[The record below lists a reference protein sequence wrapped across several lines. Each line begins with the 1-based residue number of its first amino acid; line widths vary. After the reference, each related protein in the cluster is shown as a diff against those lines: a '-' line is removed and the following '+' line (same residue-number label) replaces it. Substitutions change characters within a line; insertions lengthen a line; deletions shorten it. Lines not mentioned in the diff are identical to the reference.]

1 MKSNCE
7 KASMKTPSRVDIAP
21 WVTGANMCSSARTVR
36 RLRSPMLPT
45 KLCTKK
51 CQKMLVQCKKKLT
64 IKMWM
69 VNSTPRPTDRMRMT
83 AGTALSLIPSKP
95 RAPNN

>member
-21 WVTGANMCSSARTVR
+21 WVTGANMCSRARTVR

-51 CQKMLVQCKKKLT
+51 CQKMLVQ
-64 IKMWM
+64 
-69 VNSTPRPTDRMRMT
+69 
-83 AGTALSLIPSKP
+83 
-95 RAPNN
+95 